1 MFKLSDQLC
10 FPIYASSRLIT
21 QLYTPFLKE
30 LDLTYPQYLVML
42 VLWEEGAMCVKELG
56 DRLLLDSGTLTPLL
70 KKLEANKY
78 ITRTRHPQD
87 ERLMSIKVTP
97 KGKAIKE
104 KIAEIPAKMVCQ
116 LDFTPEELSQYRE
129 LFQKFFKKLSH
140 SCSCNKKAKKSK

>member
-1 MFKLSDQLC
+1 MGRGRDV
-10 FPIYASSRLIT
+10 R
-21 QLYTPFLKE
+21 E
-30 LDLTYPQYLVML
+30 
-42 VLWEEGAMCVKELG
+42 
-56 DRLLLDSGTLTPLL
+56 
-70 KKLEANKY
+70 
-78 ITRTRHPQD
+78 RHPQD